1 MTVRVVS
8 YRKCFEEHI
17 ARLATDTPCRVVV
30 DVPELGMS
38 EALHETRMRVVVC
51 LAVRFGHVH
60 RVPEIRSVLVLTK
73 STETLARLRVLAA
86 VETGRPVLGTGGVKV
101 DELANRVVGWDTGV
115 LAPLDIVI
123 AYATL

>member
-1 MTVRVVS
+1 
-8 YRKCFEEHI
+8 
-17 ARLATDTPCRVVV
+17 
-30 DVPELGMS
+30 MS

-60 RVPEIRSVLVLTK
+60 RVPEIWRVLVLTR

-86 VETGRPVLGTGGVKV
+86 VEPGRSVLGTGGVKV
-101 DELANRVVGWDTGV
+101 DELADGVICWDTGV
-115 LAPLDIVI
+115 LAPLDIII